1 MANSNRLTGFSN
13 TGGFTRSLY
22 DRCAYQKDLYQSV
35 EPLGFQM
42 YPGKY
47 ENCSKCT
54 YDETQFWRPFDG
66 QIVDAESEL
75 TNRTRRYTRCP
86 QYKYLPGCKK
96 SCYCTNTFDKSN
108 PVVMAQEAC
117 AIVSNNLPR
126 ILGPGYELDT
136 SPMCSMRIPRNPMP
150 RDVVPAKRVVVVKKG
165 VPQ

>member
-1 MANSNRLTGFSN
+1 MTNSNRLTGFSN
-13 TGGFTRSLY
+13 AGGFTRSRY

-54 YDETQFWRPFDG
+54 FDETQFWRPFDG

-96 SCYCTNTFDKSN
+96 SCYCTNTFDNSVPKVA
-108 PVVMAQEAC
+108 PQEIC
-117 AIVSNNLPR
+117 SILSNNLPR
-126 ILGPGYELDT
+126 VQGVGYSLQVE
-136 SPMCSMRIPRNPMP
+136 PMCEMRIPRNPVP
-150 RDVVPAKRVVVVKKG
+150 RGAPAQRVVLVKKG
-165 VPQ
+165 GQ